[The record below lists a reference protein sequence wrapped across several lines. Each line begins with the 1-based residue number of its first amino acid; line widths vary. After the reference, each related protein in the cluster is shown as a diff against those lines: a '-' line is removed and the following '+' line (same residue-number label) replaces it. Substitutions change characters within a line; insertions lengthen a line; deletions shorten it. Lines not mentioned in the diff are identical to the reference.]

1 MYFKGHA
8 ASNGLSNKYL
18 KINDFFLVK
27 DGGMLLKI
35 KMWSKIAFFYWN
47 LSRSRQ
53 KKTGARGGK
62 KKLEPEPVKN
72 RPAPQ
77 LWSLE
82 YFVYLQMKEE
92 KGSRAD
98 ELSPS
103 RNESLGK

>member
-1 MYFKGHA
+1 MVKN
-8 ASNGLSNKYL
+8 S
-18 KINDFFLVK
+18 IFLFE
-27 DGGMLLKI
+27 LEPEP
-35 KMWSKIAFFYWN
+35 A
-47 LSRSRQ
+47 